1 MVKQKISH
9 RIKLNLQSKKT
20 FPLRF
25 ALLAIVFFVIFNV
38 RGQAPDLIIYNA
50 DSSLS
55 REFLDE
61 ICQAV
66 QARTDID
73 VSDQPTKFESLI
85 SIAAGTYY
93 KSFEQPLKIKNWWLK
108 YKNQCNCEEYKRFE
122 AGHLLEQ
129 LIAADFRNAAN
140 LIGPNGRLDL
150 ALEVPYSG
158 NVTTVLQYSRMQI
171 DIIEEKYN
179 YQRIKFQKNKNWKRL
194 MFYLM
199 LFTEY
204 QVQYEVKM
212 DEFK

>member
-1 MVKQKISH
+1 MVKRKMSR
-9 RIKLNLQSKKT
+9 RIKLNLPGKET
-20 FPLRF
+20 FPF
-25 ALLAIVFFVIFNV
+25 ALVLFSIIFFLILKVQ
-38 RGQAPDLIIYNA
+38 GQSPDPLIYNA

-55 REFLDE
+55 RGFLDE
-61 ICQAV
+61 ICSAV
-66 QARTDID
+66 RSRADID
-73 VSDQPTKFESLI
+73 LPGQPTKFESLI
-85 SIAAGTYY
+85 SMAAGTGY
-93 KSFEQPLKIKNWWLK
+93 KSTEQPVKIKNWWLK
-108 YKNQCNCEEYKRFE
+108 YKNQCNCGENKKID

-158 NVTTVLQYSRMQI
+158 NGTTVLQYSRIQL

-179 YQRIKFQKNKNWKRL
+179 HERIRFQKNKNWKRL
-194 MFYLM
+194 MFYFM